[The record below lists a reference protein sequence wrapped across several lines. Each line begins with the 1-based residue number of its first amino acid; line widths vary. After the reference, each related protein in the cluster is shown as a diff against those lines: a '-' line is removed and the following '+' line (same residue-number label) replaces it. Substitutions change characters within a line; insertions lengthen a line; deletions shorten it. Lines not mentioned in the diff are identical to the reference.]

1 MGALFTASFFAPL
14 INGPVFGVLTARTP
28 DALRAKVMTAVVAVN
43 TLAAPLGFLAAGQIL
58 EHWGVAPLFAVV
70 TVGMTV
76 AGLAFAA
83 IAWRHSGKGEIVP
96 EPATS

>member
-1 MGALFTASFFAPL
+1 
-14 INGPVFGVLTARTP
+14 
-28 DALRAKVMTAVVAVN
+28 MTAVVAVN

-76 AGLAFAA
+76 AGLAFAV
-83 IAWRHSGKGEIVP
+83 IAWRHSDD
-96 EPATS
+96 EPVAQLAVT

>member
-1 MGALFTASFFAPL
+1 L

-83 IAWRHSGKGEIVP
+83 IAWRHSDDSSAAQLA
-96 EPATS
+96 AT